1 MITFFLEE
9 GEVAD
14 KNYVIKKGESDL
26 DGRCSQGEV
35 GVVLVENWMT

>member
-14 KNYVIKKGESDL
+14 KNYVIKKGSPILMAD
-26 DGRCSQGEV
+26 
-35 GVVLVENWMT
+35 VVKEKWV